1 MNWFIPFQALLYSD
15 RSTYR
20 FWNRKLAKKQINIAN
35 DATGNCPR
43 RLRGSAAH
51 RNMLN
56 GSPIA
61 AAVVFEEQ
69 VRYANDT
76 AKRLFGV
83 EDKELSSID
92 VAAIHDSLS
101 ARDELHR
108 A

>member
-1 MNWFIPFQALLYSD
+1 
-15 RSTYR
+15 
-20 FWNRKLAKKQINIAN
+20 
-35 DATGNCPR
+35 
-43 RLRGSAAH
+43 
-51 RNMLN
+51 MLN